1 MSLWYT
7 FKLSLKLGV
16 LAKNGMR
23 KNARVTS
30 FAYLYNARH
39 LLSDIFL
46 KAKEG
51 DTKKVVQQQ
60 QSSVHISV
68 SPVAFINLRRDEK

>member
-51 DTKKVVQQQ
+51 DTKK
-60 QSSVHISV
+60 SGAATTILSAYFCISCCIYK
-68 SPVAFINLRRDEK
+68 SET